1 MVREERSAGSEG
13 ALPRVPLTQVQ
24 VIAVRFLLPSVL
36 LGIAVWIIGANP
48 NSAQPV
54 KVFAGAAFLAFAPLW
69 ILYHVLGN
77 IQLQRLCI
85 WETLIPALIFVASL
99 WWKPGLFGTWPMLGL
114 VLISAGYI
122 IYEGELLSRRAR
134 AAANVPLPR

>member
-1 MVREERSAGSEG
+1 MLWLVLLALLSPLAMGFSDHLAKWFREERSAGSAA

-36 LGIAVWIIGANP
+36 LGIAVWIIGVNP
-48 NSAQPV
+48 IRAEPV

-85 WETLIPALIFVASL
+85 WE
-99 WWKPGLFGTWPMLGL
+99 GH
-114 VLISAGYI
+114 
-122 IYEGELLSRRAR
+122 
-134 AAANVPLPR
+134 